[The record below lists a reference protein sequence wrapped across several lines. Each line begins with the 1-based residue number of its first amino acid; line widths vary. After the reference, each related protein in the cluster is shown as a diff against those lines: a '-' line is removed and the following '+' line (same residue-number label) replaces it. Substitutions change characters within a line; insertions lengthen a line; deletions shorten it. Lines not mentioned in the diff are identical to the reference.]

1 MFIVLEGID
10 GAGTT
15 TQAKLLAEWFA
26 AEGRAAHLT
35 YEPSSGRIGRLIREY
50 LSGAVDAPDPDRHF
64 HQLALLFAA
73 DRMDHLAREVAPRLA
88 EGVHVISDRYVLS
101 SLVYQSLHCDPQW
114 VRAINAFA
122 PAPDLTFLLDLPA
135 ELAMERIARRSLFT
149 PAEIY
154 ETRDQQERLRKL
166 YLQTAADLFTDQTII
181 TIDGSPP
188 VPDVHARI
196 IAQLKTR
203 LE

>member
-15 TQAKLLAEWFA
+15 TQAHRLAGWFA
-26 AEGRAAHLT
+26 ARALPAYLT
-35 YEPSSGRIGRLIREY
+35 AEPSGGRVGRLIREY
-50 LSGAVDAPDPDRHF
+50 LAGAVDAPDPDRHF

-73 DRMDHLAREVAPRLA
+73 DRLDHLAREVEPRLRQ
-88 EGVHVISDRYVLS
+88 GLHVISDRYVLS

-114 VRAINAFA
+114 VRAINAQA

-154 ETRDQQERLRKL
+154 ETVEQQERLRAL
-166 YLQTAADLFTDQTII
+166 YLQAATDLFPDQQII
-181 TIDGSPP
+181 LIDGALPP
-188 VPDVHARI
+188 DQVHQLI
-196 IAQLKTR
+196 VAQLQR
-203 LE
+203 RI